1 MRTSFFELWL
11 SGIRPCVS
19 NQNQPHD
26 VVEANTCLKMW
37 DECRKGEDA
46 MECEEYFTAADLTG
60 MANLFLLRIKWFVD
74 FLPLFIILRG

>member
-1 MRTSFFELWL
+1 M
-11 SGIRPCVS
+11 S
-19 NQNQPHD
+19 NQNQPHA
-26 VVEANTCLKMW
+26 VVRANKCLKMW
-37 DECRKGEDA
+37 AEGRKGEGA